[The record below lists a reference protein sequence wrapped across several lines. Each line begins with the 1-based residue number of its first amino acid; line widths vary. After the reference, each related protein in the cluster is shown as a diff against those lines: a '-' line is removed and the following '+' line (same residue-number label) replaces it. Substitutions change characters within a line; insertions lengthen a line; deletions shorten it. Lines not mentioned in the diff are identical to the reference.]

1 MYFFTKKNE
10 EATWQCCTGFAEL
23 DIAWHLDNNMDV
35 ELISDGEAGPDTDI
49 DDGDDLD
56 AMQNLDAI
64 QRGDQE
70 EAEFEQMQAD
80 FEWAQ
85 SVIYGV
91 AFSDELAA
99 IADIAES

>member
-1 MYFFTKKNE
+1 
-10 EATWQCCTGFAEL
+10 
-23 DIAWHLDNNMDV
+23 MDV
-35 ELISDGEAGPDTDI
+35 ELISDDEAGPDTDI

-64 QRGDQE
+64 QWGDQE

-91 AFSDELAA
+91 AFSDALEA